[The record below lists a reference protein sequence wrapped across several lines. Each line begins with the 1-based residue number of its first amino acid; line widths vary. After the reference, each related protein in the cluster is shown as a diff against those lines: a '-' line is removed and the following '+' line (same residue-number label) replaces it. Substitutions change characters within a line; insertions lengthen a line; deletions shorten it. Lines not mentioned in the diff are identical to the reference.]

1 MSTDSVPVMSLLQR
15 SEGDTLDFKQE
26 NYRFSGA
33 SDEEKSELLKD
44 ILCLANAWKESHAFI
59 VVEIGERHG
68 RGFAS
73 W

>member
-1 MSTDSVPVMSLLQR
+1 M
-15 SEGDTLDFKQE
+15 LDFKQE

-44 ILCLANAWKESHAFI
+44 ILCLANASKESDAFI
-59 VVEIGERHG
+59 VVGIGERHG